1 MRGTEEVQDAMFS
14 YISAEQRVPKD
25 HPLRPIRRIMDEVL
39 KRLSPEFEQ
48 MYSTT
53 GRPSIA
59 PERLLRAM
67 VLQALYTV
75 RSERMLMEQLDYN
88 LLFRWF
94 VGLQIDDGI
103 WDVTVFTKNRQRLLE
118 ADVAQK
124 FLKAVLE
131 EAQTMN
137 LLSNEHFTVDGTLIK
152 AWAGQKSFKK
162 KDGDGKTPPP
172 DDPGNPTINFRGE
185 KRSNETHQSKTDP
198 ECRLYRKG
206 GQESLLSY
214 LGHVVMENRNGLVI
228 KAQVSTATGTAE
240 RDSAVE
246 MIREISRSGRI
257 TVGADKAYDTKQFV
271 ADLRGL
277 KATPHVAQN
286 ICRNRT
292 SAIDRRTVAHPGY
305 SVSQKK
311 RKRVEEVFGWM
322 KTVGMMRQVHHR
334 GTKKVGWMFT
344 LAAATY
350 NMVRMRNLMAAAH
363 T

>member
-39 KRLSPEFEQ
+39 KRLSAEFEQ
-48 MYSTT
+48 MYSTR

-118 ADVAQK
+118 ADVAQM

-131 EAQTMN
+131 EAQTMK

-152 AWAGQKSFKK
+152 AWAGQKSFRK
-162 KDGDGKTPPP
+162 KDGDEKTPPP

-185 KRSNETHQSKTDP
+185 KRTNQTHASKTDP
-198 ECRLYRKG
+198 ECRMYRKG
-206 GQESLLSY
+206 GQETLLSY
-214 LGHVVMENRNGLVI
+214 LGHVVMENRNGLVVN
-228 KAQVSTATGTAE
+228 AHVSTATGTAE
-240 RDSAVE
+240 RDTAVE
-246 MIREISRSGRI
+246 MIREISGKRRI

-277 KATPHVAQN
+277 RATPHVTQN

-292 SAIDRRTVAHPGY
+292 SAIDRRTTAHSGY
-305 SVSQKK
+305 EVSQKK
-311 RKRVEEVFGWM
+311 RKRVEEIFGWM
-322 KTVGMMRQVHHR
+322 KTVGMMRQVRHR
-334 GTKKVGWMFT
+334 GAKKVGWLFT

-350 NMVRMRNLMAAAH
+350 NMVRMRNLMAVSCP
-363 T
+363 